1 MLLLQDKIV
10 QSANTIYNLFI
21 IRINIAHVTKN
32 QERALL
38 LSNGILLSEEEL
50 YALESRYNDDMGFHY
65 MRFLADTDPKE
76 LGPPKVEFKKKN
88 DLP

>member
-1 MLLLQDKIV
+1 M
-10 QSANTIYNLFI
+10 
-21 IRINIAHVTKN
+21 TKN

-65 MRFLADTDPKE
+65 MKFLADTDPKD
-76 LGPPKVEFKKKN
+76 LGPSKVEFLFLNSHLKN
-88 DLP
+88 L